1 MNVYYG
7 AYGGLP
13 AWQFAWMLAGMPVPV
28 QPNRASLCSPIHEE
42 DVNNHVGALLTAAGV
57 PAVIVNWGGDETV
70 DVRTYCSYMADIAG
84 LDVQFQEDL
93 DNPLAARTVVVD
105 NARRRELAGGCQ
117 VTWRDGMRRMLA
129 ARHPELE
136 LKT

>member
-1 MNVYYG
+1 VCN
-7 AYGGLP
+7 
-13 AWQFAWMLAGMPVPV
+13 
-28 QPNRASLCSPIHEE
+28 PIHEE
-42 DVNNHVGALLTAAGV
+42 DVSNHVGALLDAAGV
-57 PAVIVNWGGDETV
+57 PAVIVNWGGDEAV

-84 LDVQFQEDL
+84 LKLEFQEDP

-117 VTWRDGMRRMLA
+117 VTWRDGMWRMLA
-129 ARHPELE
+129 ARHPEIE